1 MGFKGMRGPIII
13 GLVILV
19 IVIAVAALSASSSPR
34 TPQSGVPGKIYT
46 ATINAD
52 IGVQHVIVTNLN
64 TNSKTLVMRT
74 EFPFSFNVTTN
85 EVYSFNVTAQTGFTF
100 DSWLATDGTFH
111 SQNPYTIKISG
122 PLMMRAS
129 FTPLENEP

>member
-1 MGFKGMRGPIII
+1 MPFKNSRIFLI
-13 GLVILV
+13 GGV
-19 IVIAVAALSASSSPR
+19 IVFFVVVALVAASSSPR
-34 TPQSGVPGKIYT
+34 TPQSGVAGKIYT

-52 IGVQHVIVTNLN
+52 IGVQNVIVTNLN

-74 EFPFSFNVTTN
+74 EFPFSFNATTN
-85 EVYSFNVTAQTGFTF
+85 EVYTFNVTAQKGFTF

-122 PLMMRAS
+122 PLVMQAS